1 MAGNIDILCE
11 RIKVLEEENERLKRL
26 LTQHNIA
33 LVNGE
38 LNVSKKASSPHEM
51 LNNTQSLSLKD
62 KVELFQSLFKGREDV
77 FAKRWYS
84 ETTKKAGYQ
93 PVCEREW
100 NRGFC
105 DKKKYKCAECPNR
118 QFAHLSYEYIYN
130 HLAGKDALGRDVIG
144 VYPILMDNTC
154 YFICADFDDKSC
166 EHGYKNDV
174 LAFVSVCKEWGVDCY
189 IERSRSGNGAHVWI
203 FFDLPI
209 ATRKARRLGNL
220 ILTEAMNRESRISF
234 KSYDRFFPNQDT
246 LPDGGLGNLVALP
259 LQGKAR
265 REGNSVF
272 VDENFNAYTDQWS
285 ALMNVSRLTE
295 ASVDNIIGKY
305 NVNSLGEFS
314 KSSENK
320 PWEPPVIEVLTKFDF
335 PGKIT
340 LIRANMLYI
349 PLIDLSAKAINRLKR
364 IAAFRNPEFY
374 AKRVMRL
381 STYDVPRIISCSE
394 LKDGYLAMPRGC
406 EEDVAELLQYN
417 QVKCHYQDETNHGKT
432 INIEF
437 KGVLR
442 QEQYEAM
449 KSMIPYNIGTLSAT
463 TAFGKT
469 IFAIAMIAQCK
480 VNTLIL
486 VHRKSL
492 VDQWKRQL
500 EDFTEINELVVN
512 DNAKRKSKKHLSP
525 IGVLYSGKNSL
536 HGIVDIALIQS
547 CFEDKEVKSFVQN
560 YGMVIVDE
568 CHHVSSVSFEQVLK
582 QVRAKY
588 VYGLTATPIRKDG
601 HQPIIFMQCGKIRFT
616 ADAQSQIKNQNF
628 RRTLIPRF
636 TSFRNLSPDV
646 KTYAQII
653 ETLSIDNV
661 RNNLIVED
669 VKNQVLEGRTPII
682 LTSLTSHV
690 RLLADMLRPF
700 ADNII
705 ALVGAD
711 SDKNKRLELERLLA
725 IRSSESLIIVATGK
739 YIGEGF
745 DFSRLDTLFLA
756 LPISWKGNIAQYAGR
771 LHREYDGKTE
781 VRIYD
786 YIDARVPLCES
797 MYRKRMKGYVSVGYG
812 VTNSLVLNETKR
824 SLIYNG
830 TLFQTAFLQD
840 LQTAKHSIII
850 SIQMVKY
857 RYTPRLVAVLKDLQ
871 RNGIEVIVHLK
882 EKGYNDNDLICDGI
896 DIVHNNNLTIQCAI
910 IDKSIVW
917 YGNINFFGYNADED
931 NIMRLQDVSIA
942 DELLDILYEK
952 A

>member
-1 MAGNIDILCE
+1 MVENIDVLRE
-11 RIKVLEEENERLKRL
+11 RINMLEEENVRLKSL
-26 LTQHNIA
+26 LSQYNIPFM
-33 LVNGE
+33 NE
-38 LNVSKKASSPHEM
+38 DLNVSEIESSPSKILH
-51 LNNTQSLSLKD
+51 NKQSLSLKD

-84 ETTKKAGYQ
+84 EATKKAGYQ
-93 PVCEREW
+93 PVCDREW
-100 NRGFC
+100 NREFC

-118 QFAHLSYEYIYN
+118 QFAPLSYEYIYN
-130 HLAGKDALGRDVIG
+130 HLAGKDAFCRDVIG

-154 YFICADFDDKSC
+154 YFLCADFDNKSC
-166 EHGYKNDV
+166 EHGHKNDV
-174 LAFVSVCKEWGVDCY
+174 LVFVGVCNEWGINSY

-209 ATRKARRLGNL
+209 ATRKARRLGNM

-234 KSYDRFFPNQDT
+234 KSYDRFFPNQDA
-246 LPDGGLGNLVALP
+246 LPDGGFGNLVALP
-259 LQGKAR
+259 LQGKSR

-272 VDENFNAYTDQWS
+272 VDENFNAYPDQWS
-285 ALMNVSRLTE
+285 VLMNVSKLTE

-305 NVNSLGEFS
+305 NTDSLGEFS

-320 PWEPPVIEVLTKFDF
+320 PWEPPVIEVLTKSDF
-335 PGKIT
+335 PRNIT

-374 AKRVMRL
+374 AKQGMRL

-406 EEDVAELLQYN
+406 EEDVVELLQCN
-417 QVKCHYQDETNHGKT
+417 QVKCEIKDETNHGKA

-442 QEQYEAM
+442 KEQEEAL
-449 KSMIPYNIGTLSAT
+449 KSMLPCNIGTLSAT

-469 IFAIAMIAQCK
+469 IFAIAMIAQRK
-480 VNTLIL
+480 ANTLIL

-492 VDQWKRQL
+492 VEQWKRQL
-500 EDFTEINELVVN
+500 EDFAEINELVVN
-512 DNAKRKSKKHLSP
+512 DCAKRKSKKTKSP
-525 IGVLYSGKNSL
+525 IGVLYSGKNTL

-547 CFEDKEVKSFVQN
+547 CFDDKEVKSFVQT

-616 ADAQSQIKNQNF
+616 ADAQSQIRIQNF

-636 TSFRNLSPDV
+636 TSFRNLSPDA
-646 KTYAQII
+646 KTYTQII
-653 ETLSIDNV
+653 EALSIDEA
-661 RNNLIVED
+661 RNNLIIED
-669 VKNQVLEGRTPII
+669 VKRQILEGRTPII

-690 RLLADMLRPF
+690 RLLAEKLHPF
-700 ADNII
+700 ADNVV

-711 SDKNKRLELERLLA
+711 SDKNKRLELERLHG
-725 IRSSESLIIVATGK
+725 INSSESLIIVATGK

-756 LPISWKGNIAQYAGR
+756 LPVSWKGNIAQYAGR

-786 YIDARVPLCES
+786 YIDARVTLCDS
-797 MYRKRMKGYVSVGYG
+797 MYRKRLKGYASVGYG
-812 VTNSLVLNETKR
+812 AVNSLALNDAKR
-824 SLIYNG
+824 NLIYNG
-830 TLFQTAFLQD
+830 ASFQMAFLQD
-840 LQTAKHSIII
+840 LQTAKHSIVI
-850 SIQMVKY
+850 STQRVKY
-857 RYTPRLVAVLKDLQ
+857 RYLSRLVAVLKDLH
-871 RNGIEVIVHLK
+871 RNGIEVIIHLK
-882 EKGYNDNDLICDGI
+882 EKGNNETDLINDGI
-896 DIVHNNNLTIQCAI
+896 DIVHNDNITIQCAI

-931 NIMRLQDVSIA
+931 NIMRLQDATIA
-942 DELLDILYEK
+942 DELLDILYDK

>member
-320 PWEPPVIEVLTKFDF
+320 PWEPPVIEVLTKSDF

-500 EDFTEINELVVN
+500 EDFTEINEQVVN

-931 NIMRLQDVSIA
+931 NIMRLQNVSIA